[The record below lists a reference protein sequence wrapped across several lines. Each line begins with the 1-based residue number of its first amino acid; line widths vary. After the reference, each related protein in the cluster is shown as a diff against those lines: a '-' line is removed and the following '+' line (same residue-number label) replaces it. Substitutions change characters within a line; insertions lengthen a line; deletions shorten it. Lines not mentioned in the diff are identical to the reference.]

1 MKRETKDLLMILRYS
16 IIMMRMK
23 LLTNLKRVTIIVVL
37 DLYEDFN
44 YKLNFT
50 LALIYDTIFEK
61 VPQCKL
67 DFPN

>member
-44 YKLNFT
+44 YKLNFI
-50 LALIYDTIFEK
+50 LVLIFNKIF
-61 VPQCKL
+61 
-67 DFPN
+67 